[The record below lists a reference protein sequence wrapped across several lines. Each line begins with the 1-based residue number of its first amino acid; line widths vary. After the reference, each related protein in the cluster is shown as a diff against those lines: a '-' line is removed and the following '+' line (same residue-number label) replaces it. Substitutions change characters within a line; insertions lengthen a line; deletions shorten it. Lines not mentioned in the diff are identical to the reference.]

1 MAQTTAL
8 IALDFAR
15 QSGVKEDIFKACL
28 LLARIYATNGR
39 YSQGTSFFA
48 KAKKFIDEAD
58 EILAPKSAN
67 DELDF
72 LLTQGKVCYL
82 EEKYQ
87 EANKLYDICLNGMS
101 VKPKGLRLA
110 RVKID
115 QSHSNIQ
122 LGAYDLALKGTI
134 EAEQLL
140 KKNETTDVEL
150 QIDILHSY
158 SLIFVKKHDYTKAL
172 EYAQTLI
179 ELSRKNDN
187 RVKELI
193 GLNVTAIVSG
203 VKGNF
208 KIAAQYFQE
217 ALSKSEKIGYRYYI
231 AQCLIN
237 IATIYAHLYNYEDA
251 IERYIEVLKN
261 YGESLDDQTKVAI
274 YNNVGNIHFTNQQY
288 KKAEPYFED
297 ALKLARDQSFKIE
310 EGLALAQLSRTK
322 NALNDLDQSEKLA
335 QEAAD
340 ILAPLGNING
350 KQINLINLGEI
361 QFQKKDFAK
370 AIELVQE
377 GIDTAAQLQDDISQ
391 ISGFLLLS
399 KIYGEKGNFQKA
411 FETQSTFVKMKEA
424 FIGQQRNKQ
433 FLDLEIKNAIK
444 QKQLEIE
451 QLTKENELQ
460 SLLLEKTDQIERQNG
475 ELISMNEDLRQFAYI
490 ASHDLKEPL
499 RMISSY
505 AQILLRMYGD
515 KFDDNAK
522 SYFGYMTEGVT
533 RMNEL
538 LEALLKYATVGR
550 TEEEIEE
557 IELDYIAEICRVN
570 LRVLIEETKAE
581 ITYGELP
588 VVKTTRSMIIQ
599 LMQNLIS
606 NAIKFRAEG
615 VQPKVEITSL
625 ELEEEHR
632 ISVKDNG
639 IGIDKENQERIF
651 VIFQRLNGRSAY
663 EGTGIGLA
671 ICQKIVQRLGGRL
684 WVDSEPG
691 KGSTFHFT
699 VPK

>member
-39 YSQGTSFFA
+39 YSQGLSFFA
-48 KAKKFIDEAD
+48 KARKFIDEAD
-58 EILAPKSAN
+58 DILTPKSAN
-67 DELDF
+67 DELEF
-72 LLTQGKVCYL
+72 LLTRGKVNYL

-122 LGAYDLALKGTI
+122 LGAYDFALKGTI

-150 QIDILHSY
+150 QIDILHAY

-172 EYAQTLI
+172 EYAQTLV

-297 ALKLARDQSFKIE
+297 ALKLAREQSFQIE

-377 GIDTAAQLQDDISQ
+377 GIDTASQLQDDISQ
-391 ISGFLLLS
+391 ISGPS
-399 KIYGEKGNFQKA
+399 SGCGI
-411 FETQSTFVKMKEA
+411 
-424 FIGQQRNKQ
+424 
-433 FLDLEIKNAIK
+433 LD
-444 QKQLEIE
+444 
-451 QLTKENELQ
+451 T
-460 SLLLEKTDQIERQNG
+460 
-475 ELISMNEDLRQFAYI
+475 
-490 ASHDLKEPL
+490 
-499 RMISSY
+499 
-505 AQILLRMYGD
+505 
-515 KFDDNAK
+515 
-522 SYFGYMTEGVT
+522 
-533 RMNEL
+533 
-538 LEALLKYATVGR
+538 
-550 TEEEIEE
+550 
-557 IELDYIAEICRVN
+557 
-570 LRVLIEETKAE
+570 
-581 ITYGELP
+581 
-588 VVKTTRSMIIQ
+588 
-599 LMQNLIS
+599 
-606 NAIKFRAEG
+606 
-615 VQPKVEITSL
+615 
-625 ELEEEHR
+625 
-632 ISVKDNG
+632 
-639 IGIDKENQERIF
+639 
-651 VIFQRLNGRSAY
+651 
-663 EGTGIGLA
+663 
-671 ICQKIVQRLGGRL
+671 
-684 WVDSEPG
+684 
-691 KGSTFHFT
+691 
-699 VPK
+699 